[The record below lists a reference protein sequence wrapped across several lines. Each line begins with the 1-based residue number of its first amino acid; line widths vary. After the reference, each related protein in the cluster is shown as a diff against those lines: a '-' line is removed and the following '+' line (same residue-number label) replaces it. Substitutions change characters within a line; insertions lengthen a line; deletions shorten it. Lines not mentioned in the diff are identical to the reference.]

1 MPNQSSPSEFD
12 TRYAA
17 PVFRW
22 SSSEA
27 MTIGSEVKARHV
39 IEPDPSAG
47 QIESLEALLIQKDN
61 TKLVV
66 ILQGALGVGMDT
78 PRFEWVRALGDQQT
92 TQLFISDSS
101 LDSAKD
107 FYLSWYFGTETD
119 DVQTRLA
126 TLIREVQRQ
135 IGAESVVLFGNS
147 GGGYAALTLGQM
159 IPGSTALAYNPQI
172 FIDRWPY
179 FKIFMQHRFGGAM
192 TTQSLRE
199 KFPHRMS
206 FLQRITDNG
215 VTEKF
220 VYVQNTGDHYHV
232 NLHFNQT
239 AEYLGLPASGGVTV
253 DGKSRLLLEDHGPGH
268 IPPPAASVIAQLE
281 ELLA

>member
-1 MPNQSSPSEFD
+1 MPTQSSTPEFD

-22 SSSEA
+22 SSSQA
-27 MTIGSEVKARHV
+27 MAIGSEVKARHV
-39 IEPDPSAG
+39 IEPDPLAG
-47 QIESLEALLIQKDN
+47 QIDSLEALLIQKDN

-66 ILQGALGVGMDT
+66 VLQGALGIGMDT
-78 PRFEWVRALGDQQT
+78 PRFEWVRALDDHQA

-107 FYLSWYFGTETD
+107 FYLSWYFGTYAD

-159 IPGSTALAYNPQI
+159 VPGSTALAYNPQI

-179 FKIFMQHRFGGAM
+179 FKIFMQHRFGGDM
-192 TTQSLRE
+192 TTEGLRKE
-199 KFPHRMS
+199 FPHRMS

-215 VTEKF
+215 VMEKF
-220 VYVQNTGDHYHV
+220 VYVQNTGDQYHV

-239 AEYLGLPASGGVTV
+239 AEHLGLPSSGGVTV
-253 DGKSRLLLEDHGPGH
+253 DGKSRLVLEDHGPGH
-268 IPPPAASVIAQLE
+268 IAPPVTSVIALLD